1 MEFLLYS
8 WLEYE
13 YPRLHGIRSYFNKIM
28 KSLCYDDGVVNRS
41 VFDAPDLPEE
51 MLTVPPPEREQSPEE
66 VILDLA
72 MSVKRASTDLV
83 STIRKGWVIPQVK
96 RLRGKELDRELES
109 TLQNL
114 SSSTEVIKEADSLSF
129 DQGEEHSL
137 EEQKSTSNHQKKRIC
152 STNS

>member
-13 YPRLHGIRSYFNKIM
+13 YPRLHGIRSYFNKMM
-28 KSLCYDDGVVNRS
+28 KSLCYEDGVVNRS
-41 VFDAPDLPEE
+41 VFGAPDLPEE

-109 TLQNL
+109 TLQSL
-114 SSSTEVIKEADSLSF
+114 SSSTEVIKKRAAQEKKKALSLLIRAKRIL
-129 DQGEEHSL
+129 SL
-137 EEQKSTSNHQKKRIC
+137 EEQKGEREGG
-152 STNS
+152 